1 MTRYLQMCFPN
12 FWRLGNWRRLWEACA
27 GQKSS
32 SRRELHHSPST
43 LTFRTTFTMIRQTFL
58 RQRRCLIPHLP
69 SRSISQ
75 LHSPFRSRHLDPLS
89 SASAKLLPLR
99 LERRWASTETD
110 AEAKTNPDP
119 ESFSTRGEASLQQTQ
134 AEDPLKK
141 ELEAKNREIIDLK
154 VCHNQSPQASD
165 QSLPALLSGYCRTLA
180 NLLLSSPG

>member
-1 MTRYLQMCFPN
+1 MCFQISGG
-12 FWRLGNWRRLWEACA
+12 LAIVEACA
-27 GQKSS
+27 GQKVQVDESS
-32 SRRELHHSPST
+32 IIHLPHSPSAP
-43 LTFRTTFTMIRQTFL
+43 TFTMIRQTFL

-89 SASAKLLPLR
+89 SATAKLLPLR

-165 QSLPALLSGYCRTLA
+165 QSLPTLLSG
-180 NLLLSSPG
+180 